1 MNLPQPVLILI
12 ICLVLVFIIRQ
23 ISVVLK
29 KKFIRLITTPLITYF
44 ICGIAVIGVYRN
56 GTGNEWMIMAALGLS
71 LIADAVL
78 MIENKDLF
86 THGLLFFLGTHILY
100 IIVFSDW
107 YQFLWSDIPAG
118 LILLALLVFLVYKFY
133 KAGKLGTMMIP
144 VIVYVTALSLV
155 VFFAV
160 NGAFRNGDSIAYL
173 RAGGAVLFY
182 ISDVILGWTQFVKYY
197 KFTTLYVWF
206 FYAPGQFL
214 IALSLLY

>member
-1 MNLPQPVLILI
+1 MDFPQPVLILI
-12 ICLVLVFIIRQ
+12 SCLTLTFIVRQ

-44 ICGIAVIGVYRN
+44 ICGIAVAGVYRDS
-56 GTGNEWMIMAALGLS
+56 TGNEWMIMAALGLS

-78 MIENKDLF
+78 MIENNDLF
-86 THGLLFFLGTHILY
+86 AHGLIFFLGTQILY

-107 YQFLWSDIPAG
+107 YQFMMSDIAVG
-118 LILLALLVFLVYKFY
+118 LTLLAMMIFLVYKFY
-133 KAGKLGTMMIP
+133 KAGRLGSMLVP
-144 VIVYVTALSLV
+144 VIVYVTTLSLV

-160 NGAFRNGDSIAYL
+160 NGALRNGTTSSQLIMS
-173 RAGGAVLFY
+173 GALLFY

-197 KFTTLYVWF
+197 RFTTLYVWF

-214 IALSLLY
+214 IALSLFY